1 MPLGRRFWWILGE
14 KRLLSRTRSSV
25 SCRVLSCCSSVRR
38 PRIGVQVRGDDILR
52 ILLIAYHI
60 LHSLPFVVHQLSQ
73 RLSNKNLRIRK
84 KKRNYETL
92 IPAFFL
98 RPTTPPVLYNYVLM
112 WCLLGMIVVFLLM
125 LSDHPLFLHTILSLT
140 DPLIAEGVKV
150 YVVYLG

>member
-1 MPLGRRFWWILGE
+1 MHLGCRFWLNRGRM
-14 KRLLSRTRSSV
+14 RLRRRTHSSV
-25 SCRVLSCCSSVRR
+25 SCPLLFYHSTVHIPKIVLLM
-38 PRIGVQVRGDDILR
+38 RGDDILR

-125 LSDHPLFLHTILSLT
+125 LSDHPLFLHTIFSLT
-140 DPLIAEGVKV
+140 EPLIAEGVKV